1 MSLHGPLG
9 SQVEYPEQYSPEVL
23 HPIPRLDGR
32 SRLNLQG
39 DLPFV
44 GVDIWNAYEMSWLN
58 ERGKPLVACGE
69 FHFPADSPNIIESKS
84 FKLYLN
90 SFNQGRWASTDAVQK
105 TLQND
110 LSAACGAAGGEGGLW
125 SASDSGGAHRVSWS
139 AAPTPHGCLTTHR
152 RQHQHACSAV
162 CCSESTSCAAL
173 RPVPPAAV
181 PAAPPVPSAASA
193 SAGVPFDR
201 SSRSSRAFSCLSCT
215 S

>member
-9 SQVEYPEQYSPEVL
+9 SQVAYPEQYSPDVL

-39 DLPFV
+39 DLPFA

-110 LSAACGAAGGEGGLW
+110 LSAACGAPVTVVLHRPAAWPGGLGID
-125 SASDSGGAHRVSWS
+125 ACGGSVWMSWTLKCAIINQTPRCWFATTTVSW
-139 AAPTPHGCLTTHR
+139 R
-152 RQHQHACSAV
+152 RVITAT
-162 CCSESTSCAAL
+162 CCAHVA
-173 RPVPPAAV
+173 R
-181 PAAPPVPSAASA
+181 
-193 SAGVPFDR
+193 
-201 SSRSSRAFSCLSCT
+201 
-215 S
+215 